1 MNIFVLKLILAPIIL
16 GGASLAGRR
25 WGHAVSG
32 WLVGLPLT
40 SGPIIFFLSLS
51 RETTFVSSTILGTL
65 SGGFSLVAFCL
76 VYAWLAMRF
85 RWLIALTGSMLIYFG
100 IVALMQN
107 FVIVP
112 LAPLIAGVAFAI
124 LLGLWLMPK
133 GTQLE
138 SNDVRPGRWD
148 IPARILLGTSFIIL
162 LTEIA
167 PLIGARLTGLL
178 ATIPLYTAI
187 LTVFAHR
194 LQGAAGAASVLR
206 GLLFGLFGF
215 LGFFLTLSL
224 LIERAGI
231 TIGFLAASAATLL
244 IQGITL
250 LVLRIEHQSETLA
263 PGASAG
269 VSKEKQR

>member
-1 MNIFVLKLILAPIIL
+1 MNIFVLKLILAPVIL

-25 WGHAVSG
+25 WGHAISG

-40 SGPIIFFLSLS
+40 SGPVIFFLSLS
-51 RETTFVSSTILGTL
+51 HGTSFVVSSVMGTL

-76 VYAWLAMRF
+76 IYAWLAIRF
-85 RWLIALTGSMLIYFG
+85 QWPIALIVSMLVYFG
-100 IVALMQN
+100 ILAVMQN
-107 FVIVP
+107 FVALP
-112 LAPLIAGVAFAI
+112 LMPLVISVGITI

-138 SNDVRPGRWD
+138 SNDVQPGRWD

-167 PLIGARLTGLL
+167 PFIGPRLTGLL

-194 LQGAAGAASVLR
+194 LQGPAGAAGVLR

-215 LGFFLTLSL
+215 LGFFATLSL

-231 TIGFLAASAATLL
+231 TIGFLAAIAATLV
-244 IQGITL
+244 IQGMTL
-250 LVLRIEHQSETLA
+250 LVLRIEHR
-263 PGASAG
+263 
-269 VSKEKQR
+269 KI

>member
-25 WGHAVSG
+25 WGHAISG

-40 SGPIIFFLSLS
+40 SGPVIFFLSLS
-51 RETTFVSSTILGTL
+51 HDTSFVVSSVMGTL

-76 VYAWLAMRF
+76 VYAWLAIRF
-85 RWLIALTGSMLIYFG
+85 KWPIALTGSMLAYFG
-100 IVALMQN
+100 ILAVMQN
-107 FVIVP
+107 FVALP
-112 LAPLIAGVAFAI
+112 LMPLVISVGITI

-138 SNDVRPGRWD
+138 SNDIQPGRWD

-167 PLIGARLTGLL
+167 PFIGARLTGLL

-194 LQGAAGAASVLR
+194 LQGPAGAACVLR
-206 GLLFGLFGF
+206 GLLFWLFGF
-215 LGFFLTLSL
+215 L
-224 LIERAGI
+224 
-231 TIGFLAASAATLL
+231 
-244 IQGITL
+244 
-250 LVLRIEHQSETLA
+250 
-263 PGASAG
+263 
-269 VSKEKQR
+269 